1 MTDTREVPIESLVVA
16 DFGRGTS
23 RAYLLEAISG
33 AFRFV
38 AKAEHRT
45 TTDLPYEDLSQGWYA
60 LLRQLEWASGRGLT
74 VRDRLAVPQLASGD
88 GVDGL
93 LISASL
99 GEPIRIAILEAGQSA
114 VAGPVLDALRRVHTR
129 VFHAAAPS
137 SRKDGG
143 WAATQADAL
152 RSFQPEMAL
161 LIVGAGAQDAMPRLL
176 QLAKQIGVIGTVSR
190 AIVIADGQA
199 QEQGVAALGSKL
211 KVRSI
216 SPVVRAPADI
226 AQEIEREL
234 GEAFQIRLRTSD
246 FDDIAEDAMQAP
258 ISRAHAVDLV
268 NRFIARAFK
277 RQVLTI
283 GIDDGTHVHWAAGD
297 QGAISALPQ
306 VDLATS
312 MSGLTSRDVADATC
326 WLPFE
331 ISEDELITW
340 ALNRSIRPWTIAE
353 QPRDLAIEQAM
364 ARQVARRAIAEI
376 SRAQPMAL
384 SGVDLVIG
392 GPAFARW
399 NQPGAAALALLD
411 SLDVVPNNGVVD
423 LALDPDG
430 LMSVAGIVGTIDP
443 NLASSLFEY
452 DALTHLGSAIVI
464 GGATSPGD
472 VACRGEL
479 HFDSGEMAQF
489 SVLSGTVEVIPLS
502 TGETA
507 TIVLRPERKFSVG
520 GHPAGKTVTLAE
532 ERRIIGG
539 TVGVIIDARP
549 RSLATNGNRA
559 AQVRQWFETVNGIRG
574 TTAVRKTAG

>member
-1 MTDTREVPIESLVVA
+1 MAETREEPIESLVVA

-23 RAYLLEAISG
+23 RAFLVEEIDG

-38 AKAEHRT
+38 AKAEFRT
-45 TTDLPYEDLSQGWYA
+45 TTDLPYEDISQGWRT
-60 LLRQLEWASGRGLT
+60 LLRQLEWSTGRALT
-74 VRDRLAVPQLASGD
+74 VRDRIAMPQLESGD

-99 GEPIRIAILEAGQSA
+99 GEPIRVAILEAGQSA
-114 VAGPVLDALRRVHTR
+114 VSGPVLDSLRRVHSR

-161 LIVGAGAQDAMPRLL
+161 VIIGAGAQEAMPRVL
-176 QLAKQIGVIGTVSR
+176 QLAKQLSMIGTVSR

-199 QEQGVAALGSKL
+199 QEQSVAALGSKL

-216 SPVVRAPADI
+216 SPVVRAPVDI
-226 AQEIEREL
+226 ASEIEREL

-246 FDDIAEDAMQAP
+246 FETITEDALRPP

-283 GIDDGTHVHWAAGD
+283 GVDDGAHAHWASGD

-306 VDLATS
+306 VDLTAAITGL
-312 MSGLTSRDVADATC
+312 SGRDVSEATG

-331 ISEDELITW
+331 ISEDELVNWT
-340 ALNRSIRPWTIAE
+340 LNRAIRPWTIAE
-353 QPRDLAIEQAM
+353 QPRDLSIEQAM
-364 ARQVARRAIAEI
+364 TRQVARRAVAEI
-376 SRAQPMAL
+376 ARTQPLAL

-392 GPAFARW
+392 GPVFARW

-430 LMSVAGIVGTIDP
+430 LMAAAGVVGTIDP
-443 NLASSLFEY
+443 ALASSLFEY
-452 DALTHLGSAIVI
+452 DALTHLGSAVVI
-464 GGATSPGD
+464 GGATSQGE
-472 VACRGEL
+472 VACRGEI

-489 SVLSGTVEVIPLS
+489 SVLSGSIEVIPLK
-502 TGETA
+502 TGESA
-507 TIVLRPERKFSVG
+507 TIVLRPERKYSIG
-520 GHPAGKTVTLAE
+520 GHPAGKTITLAE
-532 ERRIIGG
+532 ERQIVGG

-549 RSLATNGNRA
+549 RTLASNSNRA
-559 AQVRQWFETVNGIRG
+559 IQVRQWLEAINGIRASS
-574 TTAVRKTAG
+574 AVRKMS

>member
-1 MTDTREVPIESLVVA
+1 MTDNRQDPIDSLVVA
-16 DFGRGTS
+16 DFGRGIS
-23 RAYLLEAISG
+23 RAYLLETISG
-33 AFRFV
+33 GFRFV

-45 TTDLPYEDLSQGWYA
+45 TTDLPYEDISQGWYN
-60 LLRQLEWASGRGLT
+60 LLRQLEWSSGRGLT
-74 VRDRLAVPQLASGD
+74 VRDKLAMPQLDSGD

-93 LISASL
+93 LISASF
-99 GEPIRIAILEAGQSA
+99 GEPIRVAILEAGQSA

-129 VFHAAAPS
+129 VFHASAPS
-137 SRKDGG
+137 SRKDGC

-161 LIVGAGAQDAMPRLL
+161 LIIGAGAQDAMPRLL
-176 QLAKQIGVIGTVSR
+176 QLAKQVGMIGTVSR

-199 QEQGVAALGSKL
+199 QEQGVAALGNKL

-226 AQEIEREL
+226 AGEIEREL
-234 GEAFQIRLRTSD
+234 GEGFQIRLRTSD
-246 FDDIAEDAMQAP
+246 FEVIADDAIQAP

-283 GIDDGTHVHWAAGD
+283 GVDDGAHAHWASGD

-306 VDLATS
+306 VDLTTAIT
-312 MSGLTSRDVADATC
+312 GLTSREVSDATC

-331 ISEDELITW
+331 STEDELVTW

-353 QPRDLAIEQAM
+353 QPRDLAIEQAL
-364 ARQVARRAIAEI
+364 ARQVARRAVSEI
-376 SRAQPMAL
+376 GRMQPMAL
-384 SGVDLVIG
+384 AGVDLVIG
-392 GPAFARW
+392 GPVFARW

-411 SLDVVPNNGVVD
+411 SIDIVPNNGVVD

-430 LMSVAGIVGTIDP
+430 LMAVAGVVGTIDP
-443 NLASSLFEY
+443 SLASSLFEY

-472 VACRGEL
+472 VACRGEI
-479 HFDSGEMAQF
+479 HFDNGEMAQF
-489 SVLSGTVEVIPLS
+489 SVLSGSVEVVPLKS
-502 TGETA
+502 GESA
-507 TIVLRPERKFSVG
+507 TIVLRPERKFSIG

-532 ERRIIGG
+532 ERRIVGG

-549 RSLATNGNRA
+549 RTLAGNANRA
-559 AQVRQWFETVNGIRG
+559 MQVRQWLESVNGIRAS
-574 TTAVRKTAG
+574 TAVRKQS

>member
-1 MTDTREVPIESLVVA
+1 MTDTRQEPIDSLVVA
-16 DFGRGTS
+16 DFGRGIS
-23 RAYLLEAISG
+23 RAYLLESISG
-33 AFRFV
+33 GFRFV

-45 TTDLPYEDLSQGWYA
+45 TTDLPYEDMSQGWYN
-60 LLRQLEWASGRGLT
+60 LLRQLEWSSGRGLT
-74 VRDRLAVPQLASGD
+74 VRDKLAMPQLASGD

-93 LISASL
+93 LISASF
-99 GEPIRIAILEAGQSA
+99 GEPIRVAILEAGQSA

-129 VFHAAAPS
+129 VFHASAPS

-161 LIVGAGAQDAMPRLL
+161 LIIGAGAQDAMPRLL
-176 QLAKQIGVIGTVSR
+176 QLAKQVGMIGTVSR

-199 QEQGVAALGSKL
+199 QEQGVAALGNKL

-226 AQEIEREL
+226 AGEIEREL
-234 GEAFQIRLRTSD
+234 GEGFQIRLRTSD
-246 FDDIAEDAMQAP
+246 FEVIADDAIQAP

-283 GIDDGTHVHWAAGD
+283 GVDDGAHAHWASGD

-306 VDLATS
+306 VDLTTAIT
-312 MSGLTSRDVADATC
+312 GLTSREVSDATC

-331 ISEDELITW
+331 STEDELVTW

-353 QPRDLAIEQAM
+353 QPRDLAIEQAL
-364 ARQVARRAIAEI
+364 ARQVARRAVSEI
-376 SRAQPMAL
+376 GRTQPMAL
-384 SGVDLVIG
+384 AGVDLVIG
-392 GPAFARW
+392 GPVFARW

-411 SLDVVPNNGVVD
+411 SIDIVPNNGVVD

-430 LMSVAGIVGTIDP
+430 LMAVAGVVGTIDP
-443 NLASSLFEY
+443 TLASSLFEY

-472 VACRGEL
+472 VACRGEI
-479 HFDSGEMAQF
+479 HFDNGEMAQF
-489 SVLSGTVEVIPLS
+489 SVLSGSVEVVPLKS
-502 TGETA
+502 GESA
-507 TIVLRPERKFSVG
+507 TIVLRTERKFSIG

-532 ERRIIGG
+532 ERRIVGG
-539 TVGVIIDARP
+539 TVGVLIDARP
-549 RSLATNGNRA
+549 RTLAGNANRA
-559 AQVRQWFETVNGIRG
+559 MQVRQWLESVNGIRAS
-574 TTAVRKTAG
+574 TAVRKQS

>member
-1 MTDTREVPIESLVVA
+1 MTDVQEEPIESLVVA
-16 DFGRGTS
+16 DFAQGTS
-23 RAYLLEAISG
+23 RAYLLEEISG

-38 AKAEHRT
+38 AKAEFRT
-45 TTDLPYEDLSQGWYA
+45 TIDLPYEDISQGWRT
-60 LLRQLEWASGRGLT
+60 LLRQLEWATGRGLT
-74 VRDRLAVPQLASGD
+74 VRENLAIPQLASGD

-99 GEPIRIAILEAGQSA
+99 GEPIRVAILEAGQSA
-114 VAGPVLDALRRVHTR
+114 VSEFVLDSLRRVHTR
-129 VFHAAAPS
+129 LFHAAAPS

-152 RSFQPEMAL
+152 RTFQPEMAL
-161 LIVGAGAQDAMPRLL
+161 VIIGAGAQDAMPRVL
-176 QLAKQIGVIGTVSR
+176 QLAKQVSMIGTVSR

-199 QEQGVAALGSKL
+199 QEQGVAALGTKL
-211 KVRSI
+211 KVRAI

-226 AQEIEREL
+226 ANEIEREL

-246 FDDIAEDAMQAP
+246 FEVIAEEALRAP

-268 NRFIARAFK
+268 NRFIARAFN
-277 RQVLTI
+277 RQVLTL
-283 GIDDGTHVHWAAGD
+283 GIDDGVHAHWASGD
-297 QGAISALPQ
+297 QGTLSTIPQ
-306 VDLATS
+306 VDLTAGIT
-312 MSGLTSRDVADATC
+312 GLTGREVSDATA

-331 ISEDELITW
+331 TTEDELVTW
-340 ALNRSIRPWTIAE
+340 TLNRSVRPWTIAE
-353 QPRDLAIEQAM
+353 QSRDLAIEQAM

-376 SRAQPMAL
+376 ARTHPLAL

-392 GPAFARW
+392 GPVFARW

-430 LMSVAGIVGTIDP
+430 LMTVAGVVGTVDP
-443 NLASSLFEY
+443 SLASSLFEY
-452 DALTHLGSAIVI
+452 DALTHLGSAVII
-464 GGATSPGD
+464 GGATGQGEI
-472 VACRGEL
+472 ACRGEI

-489 SVLSGTVEVIPLS
+489 TVLSGSIEVIPLKS
-502 TGETA
+502 GETA
-507 TIVLRPERKFSVG
+507 TIVLRPERKYSVG

-539 TVGVIIDARP
+539 IVGVVIDARP
-549 RSLATNGNRA
+549 RSLAGNANRA
-559 AQVRQWFETVNGIRG
+559 AEVRQWLETMNGIRASS
-574 TTAVRKTAG
+574 TVRKAS

>member
-1 MTDTREVPIESLVVA
+1 MTDNRQDPIDSLVVA
-16 DFGRGTS
+16 DFGRGIS
-23 RAYLLEAISG
+23 RAYLLETISG
-33 AFRFV
+33 GFRFV

-45 TTDLPYEDLSQGWYA
+45 TTDLPYEDMSQGWYN
-60 LLRQLEWASGRGLT
+60 LLRQLEWSSGRGLT
-74 VRDRLAVPQLASGD
+74 VRDKLAMPQLDSGD

-93 LISASL
+93 LISASF
-99 GEPIRIAILEAGQSA
+99 GEPIRVAILEAGQSA

-129 VFHAAAPS
+129 VFHASAPS

-161 LIVGAGAQDAMPRLL
+161 LIIGAGAQDAMPRLL
-176 QLAKQIGVIGTVSR
+176 QLAKQVGMIGTVSR

-199 QEQGVAALGSKL
+199 QEQGVAALGNKL

-226 AQEIEREL
+226 AGEIEREL
-234 GEAFQIRLRTSD
+234 GEGFQIRLRTSD
-246 FDDIAEDAMQAP
+246 FEVIADDAIQAP

-283 GIDDGTHVHWAAGD
+283 GVDDGAHAHWASGD

-306 VDLATS
+306 VDLTTAIT
-312 MSGLTSRDVADATC
+312 GLTSREVSDATC

-331 ISEDELITW
+331 STEDELVTW

-353 QPRDLAIEQAM
+353 QPRDLAIEQAL
-364 ARQVARRAIAEI
+364 ARQVARRAVSEI
-376 SRAQPMAL
+376 GRMQPMAL
-384 SGVDLVIG
+384 AGVDLVIG
-392 GPAFARW
+392 GPVFARW

-411 SLDVVPNNGVVD
+411 SIDIVPNNGVVD

-430 LMSVAGIVGTIDP
+430 LMAVAGVVGTIDP
-443 NLASSLFEY
+443 SLASSLFEY

-472 VACRGEL
+472 VACRGEI
-479 HFDSGEMAQF
+479 HFDNGEMAQF
-489 SVLSGTVEVIPLS
+489 SVLSGSVEVVPLKS
-502 TGETA
+502 GESA
-507 TIVLRPERKFSVG
+507 TIVLRPERKFSIG

-532 ERRIIGG
+532 ERRIVGG

-549 RSLATNGNRA
+549 RTLAGNANRA
-559 AQVRQWFETVNGIRG
+559 MQVRQWLESVNGIRAS
-574 TTAVRKTAG
+574 TAVRKQS

>member
-1 MTDTREVPIESLVVA
+1 MTDNRQDPIDSLVVA
-16 DFGRGTS
+16 DFGRGIS
-23 RAYLLEAISG
+23 RAYLLETISG
-33 AFRFV
+33 GFRFV

-45 TTDLPYEDLSQGWYA
+45 TTDLPYEDMSQGWYN
-60 LLRQLEWASGRGLT
+60 LLRQLEWSSGRGLT
-74 VRDRLAVPQLASGD
+74 VRDKLAMPQLDSGD

-93 LISASL
+93 LISASF
-99 GEPIRIAILEAGQSA
+99 GEPIRVAILEAGQSA

-129 VFHAAAPS
+129 VFHASAPS

-161 LIVGAGAQDAMPRLL
+161 LIIGAGAQDAMPRLL
-176 QLAKQIGVIGTVSR
+176 QLAKQVGMIGTVSR

-199 QEQGVAALGSKL
+199 QEQGVAALGNKL

-226 AQEIEREL
+226 AGEIEREL
-234 GEAFQIRLRTSD
+234 GEGFQIRLRTSD
-246 FDDIAEDAMQAP
+246 FEVIADDAIQAP

-283 GIDDGTHVHWAAGD
+283 GVDDGAHAHWASGD

-306 VDLATS
+306 VDLTTAIT
-312 MSGLTSRDVADATC
+312 GLTSREVSDATC

-331 ISEDELITW
+331 STEDELVTW

-353 QPRDLAIEQAM
+353 QPRDLAIEQAL
-364 ARQVARRAIAEI
+364 ARQVARRAVSEI
-376 SRAQPMAL
+376 GRMQPMAL
-384 SGVDLVIG
+384 AGVDLVIG
-392 GPAFARW
+392 GPVFARW

-411 SLDVVPNNGVVD
+411 SIDIVPNNGVVD

-430 LMSVAGIVGTIDP
+430 LMAVAGVVGTIDP
-443 NLASSLFEY
+443 SLASSLFEY

-472 VACRGEL
+472 VASRGEI
-479 HFDSGEMAQF
+479 HFANGEMAQF
-489 SVLSGTVEVIPLS
+489 SVLSGSVEVVPLKS
-502 TGETA
+502 GESA
-507 TIVLRPERKFSVG
+507 TIVLRPERKFSIG

-532 ERRIIGG
+532 ERRIVGG

-549 RSLATNGNRA
+549 RTLAGNANRA
-559 AQVRQWFETVNGIRG
+559 MQVRQWLESVNGIRAS
-574 TTAVRKTAG
+574 TAVRKQS

>member
-1 MTDTREVPIESLVVA
+1 MTEVQEAPIDSLVVA
-16 DFGRGTS
+16 DFGQGIS
-23 RAYLLEAISG
+23 RAYLLEDISG

-38 AKAEHRT
+38 AKAEFRT
-45 TTDLPYEDLSQGWYA
+45 TMDLPYEDISQGWRA
-60 LLRQLEWASGRGLT
+60 LLRQLEWSTGRGLT
-74 VRDRLAVPQLASGD
+74 VREKIAIPQLTSGD

-93 LISASL
+93 LIAASL
-99 GEPIRIAILEAGQSA
+99 GEPIRVAILEAGQSA
-114 VAGPVLDALRRVHTR
+114 VSAPVLDALRRVHSR

-152 RSFQPEMAL
+152 RTFQPEMAL
-161 LIVGAGAQDAMPRLL
+161 LIIGAGAQDAMPRVL
-176 QLAKQIGVIGTVSR
+176 QLAKQLSMIGTVSR

-199 QEQGVAALGSKL
+199 QEQGVSALGTKL

-216 SPVVRAPADI
+216 SPVVRAPGDI
-226 AQEIEREL
+226 ANEIEREL

-246 FDDIAEDAMQAP
+246 FETIAEEAMRAP

-268 NRFIARAFK
+268 NRFIARAFN

-283 GIDDGTHVHWAAGD
+283 GIDDGAHAHWASGD
-297 QGAISALPQ
+297 QGAISTLPQ
-306 VDLATS
+306 VDLTS
-312 MSGLTSRDVADATC
+312 AITGLTGREVSDATT

-331 ISEDELITW
+331 ITEEELVTW
-340 ALNRSIRPWTIAE
+340 TLNRSIRPWTIAE
-353 QPRDLAIEQAM
+353 QPRDLAIEQAL
-364 ARQVARRAIAEI
+364 ARQVVRRAVSEI
-376 SRAQPMAL
+376 SRTQPMAL
-384 SGVDLVIG
+384 AGVDLVIG
-392 GPAFARW
+392 GPVFARW

-430 LMSVAGIVGTIDP
+430 LMVVAGVVGTVDP
-443 NLASSLFEY
+443 SLASSLFEY
-452 DALTHLGSAIVI
+452 DALTHLGSAVVI
-464 GGATSPGD
+464 GGGATGQGE
-472 VACRGEL
+472 VACRGEI

-489 SVLSGTVEVIPLS
+489 SVLSGSIEVIPLKS
-502 TGETA
+502 GETA
-507 TIVLRPERKFSVG
+507 TIVLRPDRKFSVG

-549 RSLATNGNRA
+549 RSLSGNVNRA
-559 AQVRQWFETVNGIRG
+559 LEVRQWLETMNGLR
-574 TTAVRKTAG
+574 TSTAVRKAN